1 MLNSGDRQA
10 VLLRLHDE
18 LSESQELIKRNLS
31 TIRKSVRKMIRKFD
45 IFKPM
50 DVVRPLCVSDD
61 NGEFRFQLRLTRN
74 SDLIF
79 ASEDLSTKGLW
90 TEVPFLTIFVER
102 QSPEILEHSQNEPD
116 RLSEPKNVGGDAAAK
131 LVELSTRLEKVE
143 ILLGSA
149 MLRSTTKGS
158 SNASS
163 PFPKE
168 VVPASDNLKQTP
180 VESRVSMTPQAASN
194 FVTTA
199 TSPHSPPPTCTP
211 RKVASS
217 VSSKLKATSDK
228 TPVSKSV
235 QAATVSSH
243 CPPVRNSV
251 PQKMISS
258 ATPKKQSLVQMAIAK
273 ANPPQKNPKQ
283 PLVTT
288 NNINTLSEPPS
299 FRRPIPQSGVS
310 GGPEYVWQTPA
321 PYLANL
327 DEIIESVV
335 AGLDDPND
343 FTIEPPSR
351 QTAFNSTVCTTT
363 IDFDEYVRSL
373 CTEASKHLKFLF
385 SQMSSV
391 FIIAIFMIAA
401 SVCTH
406 VGRPLAYHHS
416 VYDHYIFMNAYLFD
430 VICL

>member
-1 MLNSGDRQA
+1 
-10 VLLRLHDE
+10 
-18 LSESQELIKRNLS
+18 
-31 TIRKSVRKMIRKFD
+31 MIRKFD

-235 QAATVSSH
+235 QAAAVSSH
-243 CPPVRNSV
+243 CPPGGLYRRAALAVGRSMCGKRPLPIWPTWTKLLSQWWLDWMTPTTLRSSRPQGRQPSTLPSV
-251 PQKMISS
+251 P
-258 ATPKKQSLVQMAIAK
+258 
-273 ANPPQKNPKQ
+273 PP
-283 PLVTT
+283 
-288 NNINTLSEPPS
+288 
-299 FRRPIPQSGVS
+299 
-310 GGPEYVWQTPA
+310 
-321 PYLANL
+321 
-327 DEIIESVV
+327 
-335 AGLDDPND
+335 
-343 FTIEPPSR
+343 
-351 QTAFNSTVCTTT
+351 
-363 IDFDEYVRSL
+363 
-373 CTEASKHLKFLF
+373 
-385 SQMSSV
+385 
-391 FIIAIFMIAA
+391 
-401 SVCTH
+401 
-406 VGRPLAYHHS
+406 
-416 VYDHYIFMNAYLFD
+416 
-430 VICL
+430 